1 MISNEERR
9 RVAKELLEA
18 ASTKGKRSGSM
29 ELMLSKVL
37 GITKQD
43 RGVFGQP
50 VDVAATWRDV
60 YRKLAELIEPQTT
73 NGGMSQKQR
82 DTIVTLKTLNSFQSI
97 SCTEAVNAMEAAFG
111 VDGIHELLAK
121 LISVLEGGTR

>member
-37 GITKQD
+37 GITKKD
-43 RGVFGQP
+43 VDVFGRP
-50 VDVAATWRDV
+50 IDVATTWRDV
-60 YRKLAELIEPQTT
+60 YRKLAELIDRPTCRNIGGEEGT
-73 NGGMSQKQR
+73 NGEHYDFFCSACGY
-82 DTIVTLKTLNSFQSI
+82 
-97 SCTEAVNAMEAAFG
+97 AANIAEPNYCPNCDAE
-111 VDGIHELLAK
+111 VVE
-121 LISVLEGGTR
+121 

>member
-1 MISNEERR
+1 MISDKEHRRIANELR
-9 RVAKELLEA
+9 EA

-50 VDVAATWRDV
+50 IDVAATWRDV
-60 YRKLAELIEPQTT
+60 YRKLSELIDRPTCSI
-73 NGGMSQKQR
+73 NLGYR
-82 DTIVTLKTLNSFQSI
+82 DTWGMCSNCHALVKSKMVVSNA
-97 SCTEAVNAMEAAFG
+97 TEY
-111 VDGIHELLAK
+111 LP
-121 LISVLEGGTR
+121 TRHCPNCGAEVESE